1 MCTSLLWIATG
12 SVIPCIYWSFLCTP
26 LTLSLRLALE
36 HGFVNKQLKVQL
48 QEVKSLSA
56 RNLAQQQ
63 EQQQLLAEQNE
74 QLEQQVT
81 ERTRELRQQADQLR
95 ELDQVK
101 SRFVTNI
108 THEFRTPLSLIISPV
123 EKLLQENR
131 FDRSVLTLVHRN
143 AEQLLRLINQLL
155 DLSKLESNHMH
166 VSLMQ
171 GDITDFIHYNVAL
184 FRRAAEQKGVTLT
197 TILDTVPRQTHVFD
211 ADKWEKILT
220 NLVSNALKFTP
231 AGGHVTLTLMPVW
244 AGGEMA
250 GVQME
255 LVDSGIGIAPDKLP
269 HIFDRFYQV
278 DTSPTRAYEGT
289 GIGLALVHELVGLL
303 GGTITVE
310 SRMGVGTTF
319 TLTLP
324 VGAESTAVDAVP
336 ISWSGHETGA
346 VAQLAMRAPVP
357 ADEQPPYPVPR
368 LLIVEDNDELRE
380 FLVGEL
386 SPSYHILQAED
397 GEAGWE
403 VVQTELPDIV
413 LTDVMMPRMDGH
425 ALTRLIKGH
434 AETDHIAVVMLTAKT
449 AQQSRLDGLQHGAD
463 DYLSKPFS
471 VNELH
476 LRLHNLITR
485 QQKLAD
491 HYRQAFALSDHLSSA
506 PATRPLASQDPF
518 LGRIYALLDGH
529 LDDPLLSVDWL
540 ADQLAMSRKTLYR
553 KVHSL
558 MHLAPG
564 DLMRQY
570 RLRKAA
576 DLLGAG
582 HSVTETAELVGF
594 KTASHFTLVF
604 NEFYRQTPTRFMASR
619 LPKE

>member
-1 MCTSLLWIATG
+1 MYLA
-12 SVIPCIYWSFLCTP
+12 SFLCIP

-36 HGFVNKQLKVQL
+36 HGYINRQLMVRL
-48 QEVKSLSA
+48 EEVETLSA
-56 RNLAQQQ
+56 LNLAQQQ
-63 EQQQLLAEQNE
+63 EQQQLLAQQNE
-74 QLEQQVT
+74 KLEQQVA
-81 ERTRELRQQADQLR
+81 ERTYELRQQADQLR

-123 EKLLQENR
+123 EKLLQESR

-143 AEQLLRLINQLL
+143 AWQLLRLINQLL
-155 DLSKLESNHMH
+155 DLSKLESKHMA
-166 VSLMQ
+166 VSLVQ
-171 GDITDFIHYNVAL
+171 GSVTDFIHYNVEL
-184 FRRAAEQKGVTLT
+184 FRRAAEEKGLTLT
-197 TILDTVPRQTHVFD
+197 AIVHTLPEQTYLFD

-220 NLVSNALKFTP
+220 NLLSNALKFTP
-231 AGGHVTLTLMPVW
+231 AGGQVTLTLTPVRE
-244 AGGEMA
+244 AGDMA
-250 GVQME
+250 GVQIQ

-269 HIFDRFYQV
+269 HIFDRFYQA
-278 DTSPTRAYEGT
+278 DTSATRAYEGT
-289 GIGLALVHELVGLL
+289 GIGLALVHELIDLL
-303 GGTITVE
+303 KGTITVE
-310 SRMGVGTTF
+310 SQLAVGTTF
-319 TLTLP
+319 CLTLP
-324 VGAESTAVDAVP
+324 VASISTAIEAAP
-336 ISWSGHETGA
+336 IDWPVHETGTA
-346 VAQLAMRAPVP
+346 AQLASLKPVP
-357 ADEQPPYPVPR
+357 GKEQHSSPR

-386 SPSYHILQAED
+386 SPAFHILEAVD

-403 VVQTELPDIV
+403 LTQTELPDIV

-449 AQQSRLDGLQHGAD
+449 AQESRIDGLQQGAD

-491 HYRQAFALSDHLSSA
+491 HYRQEFALPVGRSTTTL
-506 PATRPLASQDPF
+506 LSQDPF
-518 LGRIYALLDGH
+518 LNRIYALLDGH
-529 LDDPLLSVDWL
+529 LNDPAISVDWL

-558 MHLAPG
+558 MHLAPA

-582 HSVTETAELVGF
+582 YSVAETAELVGF
-594 KTASHFTLVF
+594 KTPSHFALVF
-604 NEFYRQTPTRFMASR
+604 SEFYQQTPTKFMASR
-619 LPKE
+619 VNNAW